1 MQRSDL
7 SNKQTLSTGEA
18 SKIMNITKSAVHAA
32 IKNKRLNAT
41 FKTTRWVIH
50 KDDLIE
56 YEKNRYN
63 RSKSLFQGRP
73 LYCPEKGEY
82 SVNQTAELLN
92 TSPQRIYYLIRNGG
106 LKSDRRGSA
115 WIITKAEIDK
125 IYEMEK
131 NRKRRKRNRGSL
143 KKAMGE

>member
-7 SNKQTLSTGEA
+7 SNKENLSTGEA
-18 SKIMNITKSAVHAA
+18 SKILNITKSAIHAA
-32 IKNKRLNAT
+32 IKNKRLPAT

-56 YEKNRYN
+56 YEKTKYN

-73 LYCPEKGEY
+73 LYCPEQGEY
-82 SVNQTAELLN
+82 SVNQTAELLD
-92 TSPQRIYYLIRNGG
+92 TSPQRIYYLIRHGEI
-106 LKSDRRGSA
+106 KSDRRGSA

-125 IYEMEK
+125 IYQTEK
-131 NRKRRKRNRGSL
+131 FRKKRKRSKNSL
-143 KKAMGE
+143 KVMGE